1 MKNLI
6 VEFVREV
13 LAERKR
19 SKKPGGPRTDM
30 GAIRQLNPGEFSVRV
45 KGAVDSAEGDVDKA
59 ADNLEVAPR
68 TLYHYLDT
76 EPSLKNVQT
85 SEDRGDEEKKYGRR
99 KAADSTSKKADD

>member
-13 LAERKR
+13 LAERSGKR
-19 SKKPGGPRTDM
+19 SKKKPGGPRTDM

-45 KGAVDSAEGDVDKA
+45 KGAVDSAGGDVEKA
-59 ADNLEVAPR
+59 AKNLDVATR

-76 EPSLKNVQT
+76 EPGLGNVET
-85 SEDRGDEEKKYGRR
+85 SSEREDAEEKGKLRPGQ
-99 KAADSTSKKADD
+99 KKGEE